1 MTHRHR
7 HGRHIRYHLRRHFE
21 ARDRLEWLESHRR
34 DVEEYLADLSER
46 IRREREARGVNANAS
61 PSPEASAEPS

>member
-7 HGRHIRYHLRRHFE
+7 HHLRRHLRRHFE

-46 IRREREARGVNANAS
+46 IRREQERRGVSSTPSA
-61 PSPEASAEPS
+61 SPEAAPEPS

>member
-1 MTHRHR
+1 MRHR
-7 HGRHIRYHLRRHFE
+7 YGHHIRHHVRRHFD

-46 IRREREARGVNANAS
+46 IRREQQARGVSSNPTPGAS
-61 PSPEASAEPS
+61 PEPS